1 MAEIPD
7 DLLYSEEHEYLK
19 RTGDSDIYFVGIT
32 DYAQGELGDI
42 VYVEL
47 PKVGD
52 KFARME
58 VFGTV
63 EAVKAVSDLY
73 CPASGEVVAINEA
86 LANDPAVVNNDP
98 YGQGWMIK
106 LRVSDSSE
114 LEQLLGSSEY
124 SAHIGQ

>member
-1 MAEIPD
+1 MGERDGGGYRTTCFTPKNI
-7 DLLYSEEHEYLK
+7 EYLK
-19 RTGDSDIYFVGIT
+19 RTGKADVFFVGIT

-47 PKVGD
+47 PDRGD

-73 CPASGEVVAINEA
+73 CPVSGEVVDVNDA
-86 LANDPAVVNNDP
+86 LANDPALVNNDT
-98 YGQGWMIK
+98 YGEG
-106 LRVSDSSE
+106 
-114 LEQLLGSSEY
+114 
-124 SAHIGQ
+124 